1 VEVLLY
7 IPGGAIGIIIVLICV
22 VYCIV
27 QYVQNWDVKRQYI
40 HTVNE
45 LTESNEQKSLS
56 ISTLFG
62 MLEAITSKKAYYK
75 KRVEDL
81 ESSIKTGFG
90 LSVRNDITIV
100 NTDLLK
106 LDFVI
111 MLAGVM
117 KMIKDN
123 PNQIEDAEYY
133 ISLTK
138 RIQAILDKMPEI
150 QEKKGAREII
160 NGI

>member
-1 VEVLLY
+1 MEVLLY

>member
-1 VEVLLY
+1 MY